1 MGAVFGPAGSSE
13 SFKKQKNLSLQ
24 AYLNSFGLK
33 AYELQCGM
41 GVRISE
47 KKKAELKDSLLG
59 FSFSIHAPYYI
70 SLSSVDEKKRKN
82 SVEYILKTARLAN
95 EIGASRVIVH
105 SGSCRNLDRADALK
119 FAKQTLM
126 WVCDALDNEHLSR
139 VQICLE
145 TMGKI
150 NQLGTLDEVL
160 QLCKVGGNLVPCV
173 DFGHL
178 NARTFG
184 GLKTKDDYEHILNSI
199 ENELGFEVLS
209 RFHAHF
215 SKIEYSLVG
224 GEKKHLTFADEVFGP
239 RFEPL
244 AQLIAGWNLSPVFIC
259 ESAGTQ
265 AEDAATM
272 KKIYESFLNV

>member
-13 SFKKQKNLSLQ
+13 SFKRQKNLSLQ

-47 KKKAELKDSLLG
+47 KRKVELKDSLLG
-59 FSFSIHAPYYI
+59 FSLSIHAPYYI

-95 EIGASRVIVH
+95 EIGANRIVVH
-105 SGSCRNLDRADALK
+105 SGSCRNLNRADALK
-119 FAKQTLM
+119 LAKQTLSWM
-126 WVCDALDNEHLSR
+126 FDALENEHLSH
-139 VQICLE
+139 VQVCLE
-145 TMGKI
+145 TMGKV

-160 QLCKVGGNLVPCV
+160 QLCKVSGNSVPCI

-178 NARTFG
+178 HARTFG
-184 GLKTKDDYEHILNSI
+184 GLKTKDDYEQILTSI
-199 ENELGFEVLS
+199 ENALGFEVLNG
-209 RFHAHF
+209 FHAHF

-244 AQLIAGWNLSPVFIC
+244 AQLIAVRNLSPVFIC

-265 AEDAATM
+265 AEDAMTM
-272 KKIYESFLNV
+272 KKIYEGFLNV